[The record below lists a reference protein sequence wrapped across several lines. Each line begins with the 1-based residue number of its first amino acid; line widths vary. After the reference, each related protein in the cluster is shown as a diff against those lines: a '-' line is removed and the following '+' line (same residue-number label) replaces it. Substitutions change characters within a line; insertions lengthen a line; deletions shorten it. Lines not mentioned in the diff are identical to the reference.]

1 MKTRQLPASLVVAN
15 IALWLFTLA
24 STLLA
29 SDIEKDPLFR
39 AMSDELS
46 RSVKKLRLENLEKPF
61 YIEYAVRDY
70 EWISVDASFGGL
82 LRSDRDRERFLSV
95 DLRVGDYS
103 FDNTNYVGRS
113 LSDLQ
118 PEVVNLVTE
127 DNYNALRR
135 QIWLATDNAYKN
147 ALEML
152 ARKRAYVKGRTIEER
167 PEDLSRER
175 PFTYEEPRTR
185 LGTEPALWERRI
197 RQISAAFRR
206 YPAIDESEVEFRA
219 VTCNRYFLNSEG
231 FKHRRGEQ
239 FFSLELTASTQA
251 KDGMRLSNFATFY
264 SKSLDDFPSAQEIAR
279 GVGHLAQSLTELAEA
294 QTMESYVGPVLF
306 QDQASCEF
314 FNQLL
319 GKNVSNPRSPLFEQ
333 ERLSTLLEGGKL
345 AGKLNRRVL
354 PRFMNVVDD
363 PTRTTWD
370 GARLIGSYPVDDDG
384 VAAQPVHLVQKG
396 KLVGLLMSRIPT
408 KEISKSNGH
417 GRGTIRSPVLGNPG
431 NLVISSEDELKI
443 EQLKEELLSLCKDM
457 DLEYGILVR
466 RMGSQA
472 FEEEPP
478 GTGFFGAPRPEL
490 TRPILVYKVW
500 VKDGKEELVRGSEF
514 AGATVRAMK
523 DIIATSSDY
532 YVYNLLKRDRP
543 GDTGIP
549 ISLVA
554 PSILVEELEL
564 KRTSKELPKP
574 PILPHPY
581 FDLRF

>member
-1 MKTRQLPASLVVAN
+1 MKTRQLPTSLVVAN
-15 IALWLFTLA
+15 FALWFFILA
-24 STLLA
+24 SALLA
-29 SDIEKDPLFR
+29 GDLEKDPLFR

-70 EWISVDASFGGL
+70 EWISVDASFGAL

-152 ARKRAYVKGRTIEER
+152 SRKRAYVKGRTIEER

-175 PFTYEEPRTR
+175 PFTFEEPRAR
-185 LGTEPALWERRI
+185 LETELAFWDGRI
-197 RQISAAFRR
+197 RQVSAAFRR
-206 YPAIDESEVEFRA
+206 YPAIDESKVEFRA
-219 VTCNRYFLNSEG
+219 LTCNRYFLNSEG

-251 KDGMRLSNFATFY
+251 EDGMRLSNFTTFY
-264 SKSLDDFPSAQEIAR
+264 SKSLDGFPSAQEIAR
-279 GVGHLAQSLTELAEA
+279 GVGQLAQSLTELAEA

-306 QDQASCEF
+306 QGQASCEF

-319 GKNVSNPRSPLFEQ
+319 GKNVSNPRPPLFEQ

-345 AGKLNRRVL
+345 AGKLSRRVL
-354 PRFMNVVDD
+354 PRFMNVIDD
-363 PTRTTWD
+363 PTRSTWD
-370 GARLIGSYPVDDDG
+370 GTRLIGSYPVDDDG
-384 VAAQPVHLVQKG
+384 VAAQPVHVVQKG

-408 KEISKSNGH
+408 KEIPKSNGH
-417 GRGTIRSPVLGNPG
+417 GRGTIRSPVRGNPG
-431 NLVISSEDELKI
+431 NLVISSEDDLKT

-500 VKDGKEELVRGSEF
+500 VKDGKEELVRGTEF

-532 YVYNLLKRDRP
+532 YAYNLLKRDRP
-543 GDTGIP
+543 GETGIP
-549 ISLVA
+549 ISVIA
-554 PSILVEELEL
+554 PSILVEEMEL